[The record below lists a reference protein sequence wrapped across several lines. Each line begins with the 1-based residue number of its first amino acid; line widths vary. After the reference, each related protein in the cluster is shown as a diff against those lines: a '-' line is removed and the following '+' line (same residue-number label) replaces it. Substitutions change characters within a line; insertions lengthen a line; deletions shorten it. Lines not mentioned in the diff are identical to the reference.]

1 MTQKKIGIVGVLVA
15 IIGVIIAY
23 LTLLDDSG
31 LDVTTSGNGSPVIQD
46 SSNVT
51 INN

>member
-1 MTQKKIGIVGVLVA
+1 MTQKQIGIVGVLVA

-23 LTLLDDSG
+23 LTLLDNPGPS
-31 LDVTTSGNGSPVIQD
+31 VTTSGDGSPVIQD